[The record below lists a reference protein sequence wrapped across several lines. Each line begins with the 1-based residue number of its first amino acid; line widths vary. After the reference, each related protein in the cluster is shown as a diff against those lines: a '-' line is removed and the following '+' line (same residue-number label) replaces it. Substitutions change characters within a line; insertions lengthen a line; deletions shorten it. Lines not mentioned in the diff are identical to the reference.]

1 MSLINKMLQD
11 LDRRGG
17 TGDGAVHSQEL
28 KAVPAP
34 ERDRR
39 PLMLAGAGVAAVVV
53 LAAGGWYGWQTW
65 QRHRAPSG
73 PVPKVVVNQLPPGAT
88 SAPPPTAPAVPA
100 APPAAQAVEAAPPAA
115 QVVGAA
121 QSAAQVVGASPP
133 AGPRP
138 ATPPPSTSEP
148 VSKSAQPAPIDGRP
162 TRSLPATAASAPA
175 PSTAS
180 PVSDEPVASRPRG
193 ALPDSEARRT
203 ERKPAPAEG
212 VIRRELTPKLE
223 SDGAYR
229 RALVALQEGRLSVA
243 MTDLERAV
251 EIDPRNEA
259 ARQTY
264 VSLLLENK
272 RTDEAIRQLRLSL
285 GIDPRQPGL
294 AMVLARLQL
303 ERGGPALDTLMAT
316 LPYAGNSADYQAFLA
331 GVLQREQR
339 HAEAARYYREALQL
353 APGNGVWW
361 MGLAI
366 SLQADQHLPEAREA
380 YTRARAAAGMT
391 PELLAFID
399 RKLEQL
405 AR

>member
-11 LDRRGG
+11 LDKRGG
-17 TGDGAVHSQEL
+17 AGDGAVHSQEL

-39 PLMLAGAGVAAVVV
+39 PLILAGAGVAAVAV
-53 LAAGGWYGWQTW
+53 LAAGGWYGWQYW
-65 QRHRAPSG
+65 QSHRAPPA
-73 PVPKVVVNQLPPGAT
+73 PVPKVVLNQPPPGAA
-88 SAPPPTAPAVPA
+88 SAPPPAHIAGTAKPVAPELAATPVSAADPA
-100 APPAAQAVEAAPPAA
+100 AESAPKSA
-115 QVVGAA
+115 GAA
-121 QSAAQVVGASPP
+121 QL
-133 AGPRP
+133 
-138 ATPPPSTSEP
+138 E
-148 VSKSAQPAPIDGRP
+148 GRP
-162 TRSLPATAASAPA
+162 TKSVPARAAAAA
-175 PSTAS
+175 PSSSVAVDDAGAS
-180 PVSDEPVASRPRG
+180 KPRRP
-193 ALPDSEARRT
+193 APDSEAHRP
-203 ERKPAPAEG
+203 ERKPSQAEG
-212 VIRRELTPKLE
+212 VSRRELTPKFE

-243 MTDLERAV
+243 MADLERAL

-303 ERGGPALDTLMAT
+303 ERGGPALETLMAT

-339 HAEAARYYREALQL
+339 HAEAARYYRDALQL

-380 YTRARAAAGMT
+380 YTRARAAVGMT

-405 AR
+405 GR

>member
-11 LDRRGG
+11 LDKRGG
-17 TGDGAVHSQEL
+17 AGDGAAHPQEL

-39 PLMLAGAGVAAVVV
+39 PLMLAGAGVAAAAV
-53 LAAGGWYGWQTW
+53 LAAGGWYGWQYW
-65 QRHRAPSG
+65 QSHRAPPP
-73 PVPKVVVNQLPPGAT
+73 PVPKVVVDPFPP
-88 SAPPPTAPAVPA
+88 SARITP
-100 APPAAQAVEAAPPAA
+100 PPAA
-115 QVVGAA
+115 QVVEPAAPELATPAAAPQPAA
-121 QSAAQVVGASPP
+121 QPTAESKPEPASKPAALDK
-133 AGPRP
+133 RP
-138 ATPPPSTSEP
+138 
-148 VSKSAQPAPIDGRP
+148 GRP
-162 TRSLPATAASAPA
+162 LPAVAADA
-175 PSTAS
+175 
-180 PVSDEPVASRPRG
+180 DEPVAAKPRRPM
-193 ALPDSEARRT
+193 ADSEARRP
-203 ERKPAPAEG
+203 ERAPAQAEG
-212 VIRRELTPKLE
+212 VSRRELTPKLE

-229 RALVALQEGRLSVA
+229 RALVALQEGRVSVA
-243 MTDLERAV
+243 LADLDRALD
-251 EIDPRNEA
+251 IDPRNEA

-303 ERGGPALDTLMAT
+303 ERGGPALETLMKT
-316 LPYAGNSADYQAFLA
+316 LPYAANSADYQAFLA

-405 AR
+405 GR

>member
-11 LDRRGG
+11 LDKRGG
-17 TGDGAVHSQEL
+17 AGDGAVHPQEL

-39 PLMLAGAGVAAVVV
+39 PLMLAGAGLAAAAV
-53 LAAGGWYGWQTW
+53 LAAGGWYGWQYW
-65 QRHRAPSG
+65 QSHRAPPA
-73 PVPKVVVNQLPPGAT
+73 PVPKVVLNQVPPGAVSAPPPSPSIETAKPAAPEPVAT
-88 SAPPPTAPAVPA
+88 SAPTAEPLAEPETKAAQPVQAESRPAKPA
-100 APPAAQAVEAAPPAA
+100 APAAAPVSGAVAAADDAVASKPRRPAA
-115 QVVGAA
+115 
-121 QSAAQVVGASPP
+121 
-133 AGPRP
+133 
-138 ATPPPSTSEP
+138 
-148 VSKSAQPAPIDGRP
+148 
-162 TRSLPATAASAPA
+162 
-175 PSTAS
+175 
-180 PVSDEPVASRPRG
+180 
-193 ALPDSEARRT
+193 DSEAHRP
-203 ERKPAPAEG
+203 ERKPAQAEG
-212 VIRRELTPKLE
+212 VSRRELTPKLE

-243 MTDLERAV
+243 MADLERSL

-264 VSLLLENK
+264 VSLLLENR

-303 ERGGPALDTLMAT
+303 ERGGPALETLMTT
-316 LPYAGNSADYQAFLA
+316 LPYAGNSADYLAFLA

-339 HAEAARYYREALQL
+339 HAEAARYYRDALQL

-380 YTRARAAAGMT
+380 YTRARAASGMT

-405 AR
+405 VR

>member
-11 LDRRGG
+11 LDKRGG
-17 TGDGAVHSQEL
+17 AGDGAAHPLEL

-39 PLMLAGAGVAAVVV
+39 PLMLAGAGVAAAAV
-53 LAAGGWYGWQTW
+53 LAAGGWYGWQYW
-65 QRHRAPSG
+65 QSHRAPPAPG
-73 PVPKVVVNQLPPGAT
+73 PKVVVNQLPPGAV
-88 SAPPPTAPAVPA
+88 SAPRPAEPVIENSKPAAPEQASTPTAEALAEPARKPAQPAQLDTPPAKSASVRAAATVTLPSGTVPA
-100 APPAAQAVEAAPPAA
+100 ADDAI
-115 QVVGAA
+115 
-121 QSAAQVVGASPP
+121 ASK
-133 AGPRP
+133 PRH
-138 ATPPPSTSEP
+138 P
-148 VSKSAQPAPIDGRP
+148 V
-162 TRSLPATAASAPA
+162 
-175 PSTAS
+175 
-180 PVSDEPVASRPRG
+180 
-193 ALPDSEARRT
+193 PDSEAHRP
-203 ERKPAPAEG
+203 ERKPAQTEG
-212 VIRRELTPKLE
+212 VSRRELTPKLE

-243 MTDLERAV
+243 MADLERAL

-285 GIDPRQPGL
+285 GVDPRQPGL

-303 ERGGPALDTLMAT
+303 ERGGPALETLMAT
-316 LPYAGNSADYQAFLA
+316 LPYAGNSADYLAFLA

-339 HAEAARYYREALQL
+339 HAEAARYYRDALQL

-366 SLQADQHLPEAREA
+366 SLQADQHLPEARDA
-380 YTRARAAAGMT
+380 YARARAAAGMT

>member
-11 LDRRGG
+11 LDKRGG
-17 TGDGAVHSQEL
+17 AGDGAVHPQEL

-39 PLMLAGAGVAAVVV
+39 PMMLAGAGVAAAVV
-53 LAAGGWYGWQTW
+53 LAAGGWYGWQYW
-65 QRHRAPSG
+65 QSHRAPPA
-73 PVPKVVVNQLPPGAT
+73 PVPKVVVNQRPPGAVA
-88 SAPPPTAPAVPA
+88 APPVVETVKPA
-100 APPAAQAVEAAPPAA
+100 APELAAPAAEPLA
-115 QVVGAA
+115 
-121 QSAAQVVGASPP
+121 
-133 AGPRP
+133 
-138 ATPPPSTSEP
+138 EP
-148 VSKSAQPAPIDGRP
+148 VTKAAQPAQLDGRQAKSVP
-162 TRSLPATAASAPA
+162 VRAATSAASSA
-175 PSTAS
+175 AS
-180 PVSDEPVASRPRG
+180 SAAGDAIASKPRRPVPDHEAHRP
-193 ALPDSEARRT
+193 
-203 ERKPAPAEG
+203 ERKPTHTEG
-212 VIRRELTPKLE
+212 VSRRELTPKLE

-243 MTDLERAV
+243 MADLERAL

-303 ERGGPALDTLMAT
+303 ERGGPAMDTLMAT
-316 LPYAGNSADYQAFLA
+316 LPYAGNSADYLAFLA

-339 HAEAARYYREALQL
+339 HAEAARYYRDALQL

-366 SLQADQHLPEAREA
+366 SLEADQHLPEAREA
-380 YTRARAAAGMT
+380 YTRARAAVGMT
-391 PELLAFID
+391 PELLGFID
-399 RKLEQL
+399 RNLEQL
-405 AR
+405 TR

>member
-11 LDRRGG
+11 LDKRGG
-17 TGDGAVHSQEL
+17 AGDGAIHSQEL

-39 PLMLAGAGVAAVVV
+39 PMMLAGAGMAATAV
-53 LAAGGWYGWQTW
+53 LAAGGWYGWQYW
-65 QRHRAPSG
+65 QSHRAPPA
-73 PVPKVVVNQLPPGAT
+73 PVPKVVVNQRPPGAVA
-88 SAPPPTAPAVPA
+88 APPVVETVKPA
-100 APPAAQAVEAAPPAA
+100 APELAAPAAEP
-115 QVVGAA
+115 
-121 QSAAQVVGASPP
+121 SA
-133 AGPRP
+133 
-138 ATPPPSTSEP
+138 
-148 VSKSAQPAPIDGRP
+148 
-162 TRSLPATAASAPA
+162 
-175 PSTAS
+175 
-180 PVSDEPVASRPRG
+180 EPVAKAIQPAQLDGLPAKSVPVRAAAPAAPSSGAVAAADEAIASKPRRP
-193 ALPDSEARRT
+193 LSDHEAHRPV
-203 ERKPAPAEG
+203 RKPAQTEG
-212 VIRRELTPKLE
+212 VSRRELTPKLE

-243 MTDLERAV
+243 MADLEGAL

-272 RTDEAIRQLRLSL
+272 RADEAIRQLRLSL

-303 ERGGPALDTLMAT
+303 ERGGPALETLMTT
-316 LPYAGNSADYQAFLA
+316 LPYAGNSADYLAFLA

-339 HAEAARYYREALQL
+339 HAEAARYYRAALQL

-380 YTRARAAAGMT
+380 YTRARAAPGMT

>member
-11 LDRRGG
+11 LDKRGG
-17 TGDGAVHSQEL
+17 AGDGAVHPQEL

-39 PLMLAGAGVAAVVV
+39 PMMLAGAGVAAAAV
-53 LAAGGWYGWQTW
+53 LAAGGWYGWQYW
-65 QRHRAPSG
+65 QSHRAPQA
-73 PVPKVVVNQLPPGAT
+73 PVPKVVVNQRPPGAVA
-88 SAPPPTAPAVPA
+88 APPVVETVKPAAPEPAAPIAEPPAEPVAKAAQPEQLDGMPARSLRVRATAPA
-100 APPAAQAVEAAPPAA
+100 
-115 QVVGAA
+115 
-121 QSAAQVVGASPP
+121 
-133 AGPRP
+133 
-138 ATPPPSTSEP
+138 
-148 VSKSAQPAPIDGRP
+148 
-162 TRSLPATAASAPA
+162 A
-175 PSTAS
+175 PSSGTVAAA
-180 PVSDEPVASRPRG
+180 DDALASRPRRP
-193 ALPDSEARRT
+193 APDHEAHRP
-203 ERKPAPAEG
+203 ERKPTQTEG
-212 VIRRELTPKLE
+212 VSRRELTPKLE

-229 RALVALQEGRLSVA
+229 RALLALQEGRLSVA
-243 MTDLERAV
+243 MADLERAL

-303 ERGGPALDTLMAT
+303 ERGGPAMDTLMAT
-316 LPYAGNSADYQAFLA
+316 LPYAANSADYLAFLA

-339 HAEAARYYREALQL
+339 HAEAARYYRDALQL

-380 YTRARAAAGMT
+380 YTRARQANGLT
-391 PELLAFID
+391 PELQAFID
-399 RKLEQL
+399 RRIEQL
-405 AR
+405 SH

>member
-11 LDRRGG
+11 LDKRGG
-17 TGDGAVHSQEL
+17 AGDGAVHSQEL

-39 PLMLAGAGVAAVVV
+39 PLMLAGAGVAAAAV
-53 LAAGGWYGWQTW
+53 LAAGGWYGWQYW
-65 QRHRAPSG
+65 QSHRAPPA
-73 PVPKVVVNQLPPGAT
+73 PVPKVVLNQLPPGAV
-88 SAPPPTAPAVPA
+88 SAPPPPAPAIESAKPA
-100 APPAAQAVEAAPPAA
+100 APEPAASP
-115 QVVGAA
+115 
-121 QSAAQVVGASPP
+121 ASPAEPVTIP
-133 AGPRP
+133 ARP
-138 ATPPPSTSEP
+138 AQLE
-148 VSKSAQPAPIDGRP
+148 GRP
-162 TRSLPATAASAPA
+162 SGVVPARAASAAAPA
-175 PSTAS
+175 SAG
-180 PVSDEPVASRPRG
+180 VAADEAVASKPRR
-193 ALPDSEARRT
+193 APPDSEAHRP
-203 ERKPAPAEG
+203 ERKPAQPEG
-212 VIRRELTPKLE
+212 VSRRELTPKLE

-243 MTDLERAV
+243 MADLERAL

-264 VSLLLENK
+264 VSLLLENQ

-303 ERGGPALDTLMAT
+303 ERGGPAMETLMAT
-316 LPYAGNSADYQAFLA
+316 LPYAGNNADYLAFLA

-339 HAEAARYYREALQL
+339 HAEAARYYRDALQL

-366 SLQADQHLPEAREA
+366 SLQTDQHLPEARDA
-380 YTRARAAAGMT
+380 YTRARAAPGMT

>member
-11 LDRRGG
+11 LDKRGG
-17 TGDGAVHSQEL
+17 AGDGAAHPLEL

-39 PLMLAGAGVAAVVV
+39 PLMLAGAGVAAAAV
-53 LAAGGWYGWQTW
+53 LAAGGWYGWQYW
-65 QRHRAPSG
+65 QSHRAPPA
-73 PVPKVVVNQLPPGAT
+73 PVPKVVLSQVPPR
-88 SAPPPTAPAVPA
+88 APSVVEPAKSPAPELAAPTAEPLAESALKPARPAPLDVPPANA
-100 APPAAQAVEAAPPAA
+100 APPRAV
-115 QVVGAA
+115 
-121 QSAAQVVGASPP
+121 
-133 AGPRP
+133 
-138 ATPPPSTSEP
+138 
-148 VSKSAQPAPIDGRP
+148 
-162 TRSLPATAASAPA
+162 ATAAA
-175 PSTAS
+175 PSGTVPAVDDATAS
-180 PVSDEPVASRPRG
+180 KPRRPVPDGEAHRP
-193 ALPDSEARRT
+193 
-203 ERKPAPAEG
+203 ERKPAQMEG
-212 VIRRELTPKLE
+212 VSRREATPKLE

-243 MTDLERAV
+243 MADLERAL

-264 VSLLLENK
+264 VSLLLEDK

-303 ERGGPALDTLMAT
+303 ERGGPALETLMAT
-316 LPYAGNSADYQAFLA
+316 LPYAGNSADYLAFLA

-339 HAEAARYYREALQL
+339 HAEAARYYRDALQL

-366 SLQADQHLPEAREA
+366 SLQADQHLPEARDA
-380 YTRARAAAGMT
+380 YVRARAAAGMT

>member
-1 MSLINKMLQD
+1 MGADKMSLINKMLQD
-11 LDRRGG
+11 LDKRGG
-17 TGDGAVHSQEL
+17 AGDGAVRPQEL
-28 KAVPAP
+28 KAVPVS

-39 PLMLAGAGVAAVVV
+39 PMMLAGAGVAAAV
-53 LAAGGWYGWQTW
+53 LAAGGWYGWQYW
-65 QRHRAPSG
+65 QSHRAPPA
-73 PVPKVVVNQLPPGAT
+73 PVPNVVLNQLPPGAA
-88 SAPPPTAPAVPA
+88 SAPPPAPVVETAKPEASAPAA
-100 APPAAQAVEAAPPAA
+100 EPPA
-115 QVVGAA
+115 
-121 QSAAQVVGASPP
+121 
-133 AGPRP
+133 
-138 ATPPPSTSEP
+138 EP
-148 VSKSAQPAPIDGRP
+148 VTKAAQPAPFDGRP
-162 TRSLPATAASAPA
+162 AKSVPARATATAAPSAA
-175 PSTAS
+175 VDAADAAAAS
-180 PVSDEPVASRPRG
+180 KPRRPVA
-193 ALPDSEARRT
+193 DSEAHRP
-203 ERKPAPAEG
+203 ERKPAQTEG
-212 VIRRELTPKLE
+212 VSRREITPKLE

-243 MTDLERAV
+243 MADLERAL

-303 ERGGPALDTLMAT
+303 ERGGPALETLMAT
-316 LPYAGNSADYQAFLA
+316 LPYAGNNADYLAFLA

-339 HAEAARYYREALQL
+339 HTEAARYYREALQL

-380 YTRARAAAGMT
+380 YTRARAANGLT
-391 PELLAFID
+391 PELQAFID
-399 RKLEQL
+399 RRIEQL
-405 AR
+405 SH

>member
-11 LDRRGG
+11 LDKRGG
-17 TGDGAVHSQEL
+17 PGDGAVHPQEL

-39 PLMLAGAGVAAVVV
+39 PMMLAGAGVAAAAV
-53 LAAGGWYGWQTW
+53 LAAGGWYGWQYW
-65 QRHRAPSG
+65 QSHRAPPA
-73 PVPKVVVNQLPPGAT
+73 PVPKVVVNQRPPGVA
-88 SAPPPTAPAVPA
+88 APPVVEMVKPA
-100 APPAAQAVEAAPPAA
+100 APELAATPAPTANPVTESLAEPITKPVQPAQPE
-115 QVVGAA
+115 G
-121 QSAAQVVGASPP
+121 
-133 AGPRP
+133 RP
-138 ATPPPSTSEP
+138 A
-148 VSKSAQPAPIDGRP
+148 KSVAVRAA
-162 TRSLPATAASAPA
+162 ATAAAA
-175 PSTAS
+175 PSGTVATADDAIA
-180 PVSDEPVASRPRG
+180 PKPRRPVADHEAHGPERRP
-193 ALPDSEARRT
+193 T
-203 ERKPAPAEG
+203 QNEG
-212 VIRRELTPKLE
+212 VSRRELTPKLE

-243 MTDLERAV
+243 MADLERAL

-303 ERGGPALDTLMAT
+303 ERGGPALETLMTT
-316 LPYAGNSADYQAFLA
+316 LPYAGNSADYLAFLA

-339 HAEAARYYREALQL
+339 HAEAARYYRAALQL

-380 YTRARAAAGMT
+380 YTRARAATGMT

>member
-11 LDRRGG
+11 LDKRGG
-17 TGDGAVHSQEL
+17 AGDDAVHPQEL

-39 PLMLAGAGVAAVVV
+39 PLMLAGAGVAAAAV
-53 LAAGGWYGWQTW
+53 LAAGGWYGWEYW
-65 QRHRAPSG
+65 HSHRAPPA
-73 PVPKVVVNQLPPGAT
+73 PVPKVVLNQLPPGAV
-88 SAPPPTAPAVPA
+88 SVPPPAEPVI
-100 APPAAQAVEAAPPAA
+100 EAAKP
-115 QVVGAA
+115 V
-121 QSAAQVVGASPP
+121 
-133 AGPRP
+133 
-138 ATPPPSTSEP
+138 TPE
-148 VSKSAQPAPIDGRP
+148 R
-162 TRSLPATAASAPA
+162 ASAPA
-175 PSTAS
+175 AEALAEPARKPAQPAQLDTPPAKSASARAAATPTLPSGS
-180 PVSDEPVASRPRG
+180 MPVSDEAIASRPRRPV
-193 ALPDSEARRT
+193 PDGEAHRP
-203 ERKPAPAEG
+203 ERKAAQTEG
-212 VIRRELTPKLE
+212 VSRRELTPKLE

-243 MTDLERAV
+243 MADLERAL

-303 ERGGPALDTLMAT
+303 ERGGPALETLMAT
-316 LPYAGNSADYQAFLA
+316 LPYAGNSADYLAFLA

-339 HAEAARYYREALQL
+339 HAEAARYYRDALQL
-353 APGNGVWW
+353 GPGNGVWW

-366 SLQADQHLPEAREA
+366 SLQADQHLPEARDA
-380 YTRARAAAGMT
+380 YARARGAAGMT

>member
-11 LDRRGG
+11 LDKRGG
-17 TGDGAVHSQEL
+17 AGDGAVHPQEL

-39 PLMLAGAGVAAVVV
+39 PMVLAGAGVAAAAV
-53 LAAGGWYGWQTW
+53 LAAGGWYGWQYW
-65 QRHRAPSG
+65 QSHRAPPA
-73 PVPKVVVNQLPPGAT
+73 PVPKVVVNQRPAGDVA
-88 SAPPPTAPAVPA
+88 APPVVETVKPAGPEPA
-100 APPAAQAVEAAPPAA
+100 APAAEPAA
-115 QVVGAA
+115 
-121 QSAAQVVGASPP
+121 
-133 AGPRP
+133 
-138 ATPPPSTSEP
+138 EP
-148 VSKSAQPAPIDGRP
+148 VAKAAQPAQVDG
-162 TRSLPATAASAPA
+162 LPAKPARVRAAA
-175 PSTAS
+175 PSSGTVAAADDAVLS
-180 PVSDEPVASRPRG
+180 KPRRPVADIEAHRP
-193 ALPDSEARRT
+193 
-203 ERKPAPAEG
+203 ERKPTQTEG
-212 VIRRELTPKLE
+212 VSRRELTPKLE

-243 MTDLERAV
+243 MADLERAL

-303 ERGGPALDTLMAT
+303 ERGGPALETLMTT
-316 LPYAGNSADYQAFLA
+316 LPYAGNSADYLAFLA

-339 HAEAARYYREALQL
+339 HAEAARYYRDALQL

-380 YTRARAAAGMT
+380 YARARAATGMT

>member
-1 MSLINKMLQD
+1 MGADKMSLINKMLQD
-11 LDRRGG
+11 LDKRGG
-17 TGDGAVHSQEL
+17 AGDGAVHSQEL

-39 PLMLAGAGVAAVVV
+39 PMMLAGAGVAAVAV
-53 LAAGGWYGWQTW
+53 LAAGGWYGWQYW
-65 QRHRAPSG
+65 QSHRAPPA
-73 PVPKVVVNQLPPGAT
+73 PVPKVVLNQPPPGAA
-88 SAPPPTAPAVPA
+88 SAPPPAHVAETAKPVAPELAAAPAPTAEPA
-100 APPAAQAVEAAPPAA
+100 PK
-115 QVVGAA
+115 
-121 QSAAQVVGASPP
+121 S
-133 AGPRP
+133 AGP
-138 ATPPPSTSEP
+138 
-148 VSKSAQPAPIDGRP
+148 AQLDGRP
-162 TRSLPATAASAPA
+162 AKSVPARAAATAPSGSVAVDNAVASEPRRPA
-175 PSTAS
+175 PEIEAH
-180 PVSDEPVASRPRG
+180 RP
-193 ALPDSEARRT
+193 
-203 ERKPAPAEG
+203 ERKPAQAEG
-212 VIRRELTPKLE
+212 VSRRELTPKLE

-243 MTDLERAV
+243 MADLERAL

-303 ERGGPALDTLMAT
+303 ERGGPALETLMAT
-316 LPYAGNSADYQAFLA
+316 LPYAGNSADYLAFLA

-339 HAEAARYYREALQL
+339 HAEAARYDRDALQL

-380 YTRARAAAGMT
+380 YTRARAATGMT

-405 AR
+405 GR